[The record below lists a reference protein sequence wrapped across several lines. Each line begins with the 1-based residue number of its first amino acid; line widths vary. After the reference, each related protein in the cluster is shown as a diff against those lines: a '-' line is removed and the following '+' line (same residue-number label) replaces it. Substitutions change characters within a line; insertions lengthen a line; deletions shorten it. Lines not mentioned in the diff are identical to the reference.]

1 MDKYLNNLELFY
13 DEKVKF
19 LSQKDKYI
27 SCSQCKKGKKE
38 FKESYEEIILSC
50 GGDGECGD
58 QIKIRFPKYVH
69 YETVVRDL
77 KEELNKDL
85 NWKSIQNF
93 LDVSDQLEESE
104 TKKGKINEQ
113 IQTIEELFYEKNMK
127 MKEKLLQKFY
137 DDRIK
142 KTKKCIEITKK
153 LKEKSDNNLRKEY
166 VVLVQELN
174 KEYEEIQEIIN
185 DVNPFLMTDEPEVT
199 IKHDNYEMKKV
210 EKERKVEE
218 EGEEVNEGKLIE
230 KILNHMI
237 QNNGIMKRE
246 EYNQIKGEDY
256 KTEWGSTLFY
266 NLQVNKSKHPWKK
279 KEQEK
284 YGPIIIDP
292 ESSNPDEI
300 KFTEKWMEFKN
311 INSFKIGMK
320 VSWMKGDIKKTGT
333 IKELKAKGAVIEE
346 DETGKKQRKSFKQ
359 LTIED

>member
-1 MDKYLNNLELFY
+1 MDKYLDHLETFY

-19 LSQKDKYI
+19 LSQKDKFI
-27 SCSQCKKGKKE
+27 SCNQCKGVKE

-50 GGDGECGD
+50 GGTGECGD

-69 YETVVRDL
+69 YESVVHDL

-85 NWKSIQNF
+85 NWNSIQKF

-104 TKKGKINEQ
+104 IKKGKINEQ

-127 MKEKLLQKFY
+127 IKEKLLQKFY
-137 DDRIK
+137 DSRIK

-153 LKEKSDNNLRKEY
+153 LKEKSDKELRKEY
-166 VVLVQELN
+166 VILVQELN

-210 EKERKVEE
+210 KKEKNI
-218 EGEEVNEGKLIE
+218 EVNEEKLIE

-237 QNNGIMKRE
+237 QNKGIMKRE
-246 EYNQIKGEDY
+246 EYNQIRGEEY
-256 KTEWGSTLFY
+256 QTKWGNTLFY
-266 NLQVNKSKHPWKK
+266 NLQENKSKHPWKK

-292 ESSNPDEI
+292 QSIDPDEI
-300 KFTEKWMEFKN
+300 RLTKKWMEYKN
-311 INSFKIGMK
+311 VNTFEVGMK
-320 VSWMKGDIKKTGT
+320 VSWMKGDIKKIGE
-333 IKELKAKGAVIEE
+333 IKELKAKGAVIE
-346 DETGKKQRKSFKQ
+346 DETGKEYRKSFKQ